1 MLLRQAAFHAPWR
14 EVEDGMRR
22 CAHPLAEITSIR
34 ERHSAC
40 DDTGLEL
47 CLCRH
52 IARTRDDDF
61 VCGPDLAPDELDFVR
76 DQETD
81 RLYILALAP
90 SPREDVPLDVQS
102 INHSHKERY
111 YIRTWVGVQTIT
123 SPFSSSLKSALVSPV
138 KLTISFPPCKLPNL
152 LRHST
157 TRRSTISW

>member
-1 MLLRQAAFHAPWR
+1 
-14 EVEDGMRR
+14 MRR
-22 CAHPLAEITSIR
+22 RAEPLSEVASIR
-34 ERHSAC
+34 ERDAAS
-40 DDTGLEL
+40 DDTCLDVGLG
-47 CLCRH
+47 RDVAS
-52 IARTRDDDF
+52 ARKHDLVGRADF
-61 VCGPDLAPDELDFVR
+61 AADLLDLVGN
-76 DQETD
+76 EEAD
-81 RLYILALAP
+81 RLDVLALAP

-102 INHSHKERY
+102 INHTHKERY